1 MRLEC
6 PHCGFAKEV
15 AASAIP
21 EDVTRVTC
29 PKCRQGFAFVHP
41 TADQTPVESVELSQT
56 PANSEAAA
64 LPKAGFWIRLVALLI
79 DGIIVTVIQ
88 FVFGFL
94 LGLVAALSIDSTSAE
109 ILIGLFSIVIS
120 LVYSVGLLGYCGQT
134 PGKIIVRIKVIRRDG
149 SDIGYGRAA
158 LRELIGKFISG
169 IILCIGYLMAAF
181 DDQKQALHDRLADT
195 YVIKL

>member
-1 MRLEC
+1 MHLEC

-15 AASAIP
+15 TATAIP
-21 EDVTRVTC
+21 ADVTRVTC
-29 PKCRQGFAFVHP
+29 PKCHQGFAFVHP
-41 TADQTPVESVELSQT
+41 TAAQAPVDTVAVSET
-56 PANSEAAA
+56 PADNGAAA

-94 LGLVAALSIDSTSAE
+94 LGLVAAISIDSTSAE

-134 PGKIIVRIKVIRRDG
+134 PGKMIVRIKVIRRDG

-158 LRELIGKFISG
+158 LRELVGKFISG
-169 IILCIGYLMAAF
+169 IILGIGYLMAAF
-181 DDQKQALHDRLADT
+181 DNQKQALHDRLADT